1 MDRMN
6 SYNQYSNCGMENM
19 SMRDISRYADII
31 DLMLRQDDIWDY
43 LLSSP
48 HFQDYLQ
55 ELAKS
60 IRGDLEEAKEYFEDN
75 SWFEIREFI
84 LENKDIQE
92 ELNKN
97 LTIDF
102 DNLRFK
108 LLKNKF

>member
-1 MDRMN
+1 MDRMD
-6 SYNQYSNCGMENM
+6 SYSQYSNCGMEDM
-19 SMRDISRYADII
+19 GSFEYVTYRDVDII
-31 DLMLRQDDIWDY
+31 DLMLSQDDIWDY

-55 ELAKS
+55 NLAKS
-60 IRGDLEEAKEYFEDN
+60 LDSDLKEAKEYFEDN

-84 LENKDIQE
+84 LNNKGIQE

-102 DNLRFK
+102 NTLKFK
-108 LLKNKF
+108 LKGV

>member
-1 MDRMN
+1 MDRMDSIDYYTFN
-6 SYNQYSNCGMENM
+6 EL
-19 SMRDISRYADII
+19 DII
-31 DLMLRQDDIWDY
+31 DLMLKQDDIWDY
-43 LLSSP
+43 LLSTP
-48 HFQDYLQ
+48 QFEEYLQ

-60 IRGDLEEAKEYFEDN
+60 IDGDLKEAKEYFDDN

-102 DNLRFK
+102 NTLKFK
-108 LLKNKF
+108 LKGV

>member
-1 MDRMN
+1 MGRMD
-6 SYNQYSNCGMENM
+6 SFEYITY
-19 SMRDISRYADII
+19 RDVDIL
-31 DLMLRQDDIWDY
+31 DLMLSQDDIWEY
-43 LLSSP
+43 LLSSQ

-60 IRGDLEEAKEYFEDN
+60 LDSDLEEAKEYFDDN
-75 SWFEIREFI
+75 SWFELREFV

-102 DNLRFK
+102 NKLIFK
-108 LLKNKF
+108 LSN

>member
-1 MDRMN
+1 MDRMD
-6 SYNQYSNCGMENM
+6 SYSKYSDCSMENM
-19 SMRDISRYADII
+19 GLYDIGRYVDVI
-31 DLMLRQDDIWDY
+31 DLMLRQDDIWNY
-43 LLSSP
+43 LLSSSS

-60 IRGDLEEAKEYFEDN
+60 LDSNLEEAKEYFDDN

-84 LENKDIQE
+84 LENRDIQE

-102 DNLRFK
+102 NTLKFK
-108 LLKNKF
+108 LKRV

>member
-1 MDRMN
+1 MDGMD
-6 SYNQYSNCGMENM
+6 SYNQYSDCGMENM
-19 SMRDISRYADII
+19 DLRDVSRYVDIL

-43 LLSSP
+43 LLSTP
-48 HFQDYLQ
+48 QFEEYLQ

-60 IRGDLEEAKEYFEDN
+60 IQGDLKEAKEYFEDN

-84 LENKDIQE
+84 LENRDIQE

-102 DNLRFK
+102 NTLKFK
-108 LLKNKF
+108 LKGV

>member
-1 MDRMN
+1 MDRMD
-6 SYNQYSNCGMENM
+6 SYSKYPDCGMENM
-19 SMRDISRYADII
+19 GLYDIGRYVDII
-31 DLMLRQDDIWDY
+31 DLMLRQDDIWNY

-60 IRGDLEEAKEYFEDN
+60 LDSNLEEAKEYFEDN
-75 SWFEIREFI
+75 SWSEIKEFI

-92 ELNKN
+92 ALNKN

-102 DNLRFK
+102 NTLKFK
-108 LLKNKF
+108 LKGV

>member
-1 MDRMN
+1 MDRMD
-6 SYNQYSNCGMENM
+6 SYNQYSDCGMEGM
-19 SMRDISRYADII
+19 HLYDIDRYVDII

-48 HFQDYLQ
+48 HFQEYLQ

-60 IRGDLEEAKEYFEDN
+60 LDSDLEEAKEYFEDN
-75 SWFEIREFI
+75 SWSEMKEFL

-92 ELNKN
+92 VLNKN

-102 DNLRFK
+102 KTLRFQI
-108 LLKNKF
+108 KNLHL

>member
-1 MDRMN
+1 MDGMD
-6 SYNQYSNCGMENM
+6 SYNQYPDCGMEDM
-19 SMRDISRYADII
+19 HLYYIDRYEAII
-31 DLMLRQDDIWDY
+31 DLMLSQDDIWDY

-60 IRGDLEEAKEYFEDN
+60 LDSDLEDAKRYFEDN
-75 SWFEIREFI
+75 SWSEMKEFI

-102 DNLRFK
+102 NILKFK
-108 LLKNKF
+108 LKGV

>member
-1 MDRMN
+1 MDRMD
-6 SYNQYSNCGMENM
+6 SYSKYSDCGMENM
-19 SMRDISRYADII
+19 GLYDIGRYVDII

-43 LLSSP
+43 LLSSQ

-60 IRGDLEEAKEYFEDN
+60 LDSDLEEAKEYFEDN
-75 SWFEIREFI
+75 SWSEIKEFI

-102 DNLRFK
+102 NTLKFK
-108 LLKNKF
+108 LKGV

>member
-1 MDRMN
+1 MDRMD
-6 SYNQYSNCGMENM
+6 SYSKYPDCGMENM
-19 SMRDISRYADII
+19 GLYDIGRYVDII

-60 IRGDLEEAKEYFEDN
+60 LDSNLEEAKEYFEDN
-75 SWFEIREFI
+75 SWSEIKEFI

-102 DNLRFK
+102 NTLKFK
-108 LLKNKF
+108 LKGV

>member
-1 MDRMN
+1 MDRMD
-6 SYNQYSNCGMENM
+6 SYSKYSDCGMENM
-19 SMRDISRYADII
+19 GLYDIGRYVDII

-60 IRGDLEEAKEYFEDN
+60 LDSNLEEAKEYFEDN
-75 SWFEIREFI
+75 SWSEIKEFI

-102 DNLRFK
+102 NTLKFK
-108 LLKNKF
+108 LKGV

>member
-1 MDRMN
+1 MGRMD
-6 SYNQYSNCGMENM
+6 SFEYITY
-19 SMRDISRYADII
+19 RDVDIL
-31 DLMLRQDDIWDY
+31 DLMLSQDDIWEY
-43 LLSSP
+43 LLSSQ

-60 IRGDLEEAKEYFEDN
+60 LDSDLEEAKEYFEDN
-75 SWFEIREFI
+75 SWSEIKEFI

-102 DNLRFK
+102 NKLIFK
-108 LLKNKF
+108 LSN

>member
-1 MDRMN
+1 MDRMD
-6 SYNQYSNCGMENM
+6 SYNQYSDCGMENIG
-19 SMRDISRYADII
+19 SRDISRYVDII

-60 IRGDLEEAKEYFEDN
+60 INGDLEDAKRYFEDN

-84 LENKDIQE
+84 LENRDIQE

-97 LTIDF
+97 LYIDF
-102 DNLRFK
+102 NTLKFK
-108 LLKNKF
+108 LKGV